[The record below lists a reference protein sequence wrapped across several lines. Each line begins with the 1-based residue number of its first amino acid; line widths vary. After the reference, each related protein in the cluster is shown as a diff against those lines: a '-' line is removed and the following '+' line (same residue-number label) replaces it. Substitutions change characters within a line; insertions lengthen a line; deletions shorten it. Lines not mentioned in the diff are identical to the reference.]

1 MSFPRHQN
9 SLKRLTPIHGMG
21 RALLAFVLTLSAV
34 AAQSQERQDPDF
46 VNDVQPVLNKHCVGC
61 HNADDLEGGLD
72 LGSFAALSAGGDS
85 GPAVVASDAAGSR
98 LWRLT
103 ALGMEPKMPPDD
115 LASPSAE
122 ELEVLRRWI
131 EAGATGPDGSEPR
144 PGRLIVPNI
153 PAAPDAR
160 SAITAAA
167 WSPDGEAIA
176 LARYGKVE
184 VLDARS
190 SELRFSITDLPGKVN
205 SVSFSADGS
214 RLLTASGV
222 TGLSGRAD
230 LWNTEDGSLI
240 RSFEGHRDA
249 MLAAALSP
257 DQMWLATAGYDRSIL
272 IWNVAE
278 DSLVGTLA
286 GHNGAVYSL
295 AFDPSSKLLLS
306 ASADQ
311 TLKVWQVATGERLD
325 TLGQPLK
332 EQFCGLFSAHGDAM
346 FGAGADNRIRR
357 WELVSR
363 DSAAINPLQQAR
375 FAHEGSIVAL
385 AVSADGRFLASS
397 AEDRTVKFW
406 RASDLAELAFRPNQ
420 SDIVSAIAFD
430 PSGEHALLARLDGSW
445 DIKTFPTGA
454 REDREGSD
462 VATPAP
468 MAPMNDFNEIA
479 EAEPN
484 DGIDSAAAVAL
495 PARISGVV
503 SAREDGADLDLFGF
517 D

>member
-160 SAITAAA
+160 SAITVAA

-176 LARYGKVE
+176 
-184 VLDARS
+184 
-190 SELRFSITDLPGKVN
+190 
-205 SVSFSADGS
+205 
-214 RLLTASGV
+214 
-222 TGLSGRAD
+222 
-230 LWNTEDGSLI
+230 
-240 RSFEGHRDA
+240 
-249 MLAAALSP
+249 
-257 DQMWLATAGYDRSIL
+257 
-272 IWNVAE
+272 
-278 DSLVGTLA
+278 
-286 GHNGAVYSL
+286 
-295 AFDPSSKLLLS
+295 
-306 ASADQ
+306 
-311 TLKVWQVATGERLD
+311 
-325 TLGQPLK
+325 
-332 EQFCGLFSAHGDAM
+332 
-346 FGAGADNRIRR
+346 
-357 WELVSR
+357 
-363 DSAAINPLQQAR
+363 
-375 FAHEGSIVAL
+375 
-385 AVSADGRFLASS
+385 
-397 AEDRTVKFW
+397 
-406 RASDLAELAFRPNQ
+406 
-420 SDIVSAIAFD
+420 
-430 PSGEHALLARLDGSW
+430 
-445 DIKTFPTGA
+445 
-454 REDREGSD
+454 
-462 VATPAP
+462 
-468 MAPMNDFNEIA
+468 
-479 EAEPN
+479 
-484 DGIDSAAAVAL
+484 
-495 PARISGVV
+495 
-503 SAREDGADLDLFGF
+503 
-517 D
+517 